1 MPVHVYRPDGEV
13 GPAPVGLAPARTV
26 LTGARIGVLD
36 NGKPNA
42 RLLLERLA
50 GRVAERGRATVS
62 IVIGKGTAATPAEP
76 EVLDA
81 LRENADL
88 VVTGSAD

>member
-1 MPVHVYRPDGEV
+1 MQILSPEGTM
-13 GPAPVGLAPARTV
+13 GTAPAALAPSPPV
-26 LTGARIGVLD
+26 LTGLRVAVLD

-50 GRVAERGRATVS
+50 GRLAERAGAAVTLV
-62 IVIGKGTAATPAEP
+62 VGKGTAATPAEP
-76 EVLDA
+76 EILDQ
-81 LRENADL
+81 LREHADL